1 MSSIIASMPQWIPS
15 ILKKYV
21 YVITYKQ
28 VLVANLIVNVRVYP
42 LLEERGKLV
51 NINSA
56 MVTKFQQLFLLGS
69 LKSTKK

>member
-1 MSSIIASMPQWIPS
+1 MSD
-15 ILKKYV
+15 YV
-21 YVITYKQ
+21 NICNQ

-51 NINSA
+51 NISSA

-69 LKSTKK
+69 LKGTQNEELSKFEPRTLHITLTI